1 MTNENTKWKTG
12 LATQFLASPQT
23 SFAVRLS
30 RIHFSPTWGEMNA
43 WQTNP
48 KGRLRGGYIIPE
60 FFFLENLGNCREK
73 IKKFENFR
81 QFEHSP
87 DILETFHGKNVDKM
101 FFCCIPT
108 DQERAQSY
116 MLQQR
121 LSTEHYKSAV
131 FLSESSTLRLIS
143 GYSPKKALAI
153 PFAIKKKFKKIL
165 NFFPWG

>member
-12 LATQFLASPQT
+12 LA
-23 SFAVRLS
+23 
-30 RIHFSPTWGEMNA
+30 N
-43 WQTNP
+43 
-48 KGRLRGGYIIPE
+48 

-87 DILETFHGKNVDKM
+87 DILATFHGKNVDKM
-101 FFCCIPT
+101 FFVVFLPT
-108 DQERAQSY
+108 KRGLSLICYSSDC
-116 MLQQR
+116 L
-121 LSTEHYKSAV
+121 LSTTNQRF

-153 PFAIKKKFKKIL
+153 PLAIKK
-165 NFFPWG
+165 N